1 MLHKS
6 LLVTA
11 FSLSVSL
18 LGTPAS
24 AQSRSP
30 GITDDTVSLG
40 TIAPLS
46 GPTAPLSI
54 YNRQID
60 AYFKYINEKGGVK
73 MADGKTRKIAFRV
86 IDAAGQPSRAV
97 SGARELVDQ
106 NQVFAIIGVFGTNEN
121 QAIVDYMNAKKVPHL
136 YLLSAATAWGS
147 DPKGRPWTIGFPPV
161 PATQTGIFGA
171 YLKQVKPDAK
181 VAVLY
186 ANDEYGKD
194 GLEGMKRAL
203 AGSNA
208 KVVAAES
215 YEYTDTT
222 VDSQIVKL
230 AASGADV
237 FLNFAIG
244 RPAAQALQ
252 KASEIGWSPLRLV
265 ETSTASS
272 GLLKRLPAPMI
283 EGVVS
288 AVYLKDPTS
297 EQWKNDPAIKTYQD
311 AMAKFFGAGF
321 DPTAQPM
328 GAVLGEAFVKLL
340 EQLKT
345 GQRAELMEIARK
357 VDKQQNDFLLPGI
370 TFNTAS
376 TNGFPITQM
385 QIVTV
390 RGGVLTP
397 TGDIMTGAPR

>member
-1 MLHKS
+1 MRHSSCLVAAIGLS
-6 LLVTA
+6 L
-11 FSLSVSL
+11 SL
-18 LGTPAS
+18 LGSS
-24 AQSRSP
+24 AWAQRSP
-30 GITDDTVSLG
+30 GITDDTVSVG

-60 AYFKYINEKGGVK
+60 AYFKYVNEQGGVK
-73 MADGKTRKIAFRV
+73 MADGKTRKIALRL

-97 SGARELVDQ
+97 SAARELVEQD
-106 NQVFAIIGVFGTNEN
+106 QVFAILGVFGTNEN
-121 QAIVDYMNAKKVPHL
+121 QAIVDYLNAKKVPHL
-136 YLLSAATAWGS
+136 YLLSAATAWGA

-161 PATQTGIFGA
+161 PATQTAIFGA
-171 YLKQVKPDAK
+171 YLKKVKPDAK
-181 VAVLY
+181 VAVLH

-194 GLEGMKRAL
+194 GLEGIKHAL

-208 KVVAAES
+208 KVVASES

-230 AASGADV
+230 AGSGADV
-237 FLNFAIG
+237 FLNFAVG

-252 KASEIGWSPLRLV
+252 KAAEIGWSPLRFV

-272 GLLKRLPAPMI
+272 GLLKRLPPAMI

-288 AVYLKDPTS
+288 AAYLKDPASDRFTDD
-297 EQWKNDPAIKTYQD
+297 EGVKTYKA
-311 AMAKFFGAGF
+311 AMDKFFGAGF

-328 GAVLGEAFVKLL
+328 GVALAEAFVKNLR
-340 EQLKT
+340 ELKT
-345 GQRAELMEIARK
+345 GQRSELMEIVRK
-357 VDKQQNDFLLPGI
+357 VDKQENAFLLPGV
-370 TFNTAS
+370 TFNNAS

-390 RGGVLTP
+390 QNGVLVP
-397 TGDIMTGAPR
+397 VGEIMTGAPH